1 MVGRRE
7 ENVGVEKKAIHQSG
21 IPVLLFRRTMRNH
34 IWIQTKPF
42 HFFPRTL
49 VIFLIR
55 GIREQKFR
63 LAFGGISFHGHDNC
77 RPNEDSVIARLG
89 GDEGTF
95 LDAVA
100 FPQFGGDDDRS
111 ALAHFYRVHGC
122 QFIRISEFRANRFP
136 RYLAR
141 CRDLQVVGE
150 TRRDSLPACDESG
163 AQRAPMRAQKEE
175 DRS

>member
-1 MVGRRE
+1 
-7 ENVGVEKKAIHQSG
+7 
-21 IPVLLFRRTMRNH
+21 MRNH

-100 FPQFGGDDDRS
+100 FPQFGGDDDRA
-111 ALAHFYRVHGC
+111 ALAHFYRVHRC

-136 RYLAR
+136 RYLAP
-141 CRDLQVVGE
+141 VGIYKWPE
-150 TRRDSLPACDESG
+150 KLGGILRPHAMKAAHNVRPCGPRMTQGPGGLLAKHPRTA
-163 AQRAPMRAQKEE
+163 
-175 DRS
+175 